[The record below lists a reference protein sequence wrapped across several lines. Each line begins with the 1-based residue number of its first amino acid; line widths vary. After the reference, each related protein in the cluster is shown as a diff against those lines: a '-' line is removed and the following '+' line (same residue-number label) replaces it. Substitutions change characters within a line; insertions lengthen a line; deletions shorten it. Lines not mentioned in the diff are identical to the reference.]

1 MQSYIYLDYPVI
13 TDSLQ
18 PEQAVEQLIGN
29 FEAITE
35 INCYIIK
42 F

>member
-13 TDSLQ
+13 ADSLQ
-18 PEQAVEQLIGN
+18 PEQVVQQLLGN
-29 FEAITE
+29 FEAVTE
-35 INCYIIK
+35 TNSYIIK